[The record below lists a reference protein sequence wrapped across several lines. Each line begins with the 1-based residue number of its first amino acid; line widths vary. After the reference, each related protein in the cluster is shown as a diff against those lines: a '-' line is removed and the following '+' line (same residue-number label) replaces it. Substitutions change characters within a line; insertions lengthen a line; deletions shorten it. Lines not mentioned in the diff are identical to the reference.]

1 MNWNIYAWATF
12 TKNGRWRI
20 WKLRWNM
27 ATPKKLPSGR
37 WRIRV
42 FLGKDS
48 EGRLRYRSIT
58 ADTKKEAVQAARA
71 AERTTEKDAR
81 QGLKSARSATI
92 GEAVDKYIE
101 LCRPLSPATI
111 SGYDKIRR
119 TAFPDL
125 WDVPVD
131 DFDDLAA
138 QDAINREAMREG
150 RRGRISPKTLAN
162 EWMLVSAALA
172 RICHKR
178 FEVRLPA
185 KQRRMQDY
193 PEPVLVLSALRGS
206 SIELPCLL
214 AMWCGLRMS
223 EIRGLIWDDLQGD
236 VLRIRR
242 VVVDVDGAPVEKSAA
257 KTYAS
262 RRLVL
267 VPPQVLDL
275 LAAAP
280 HVSDHIVPL
289 THDQIYGRFR
299 RLMDPLGIS
308 ITFHDLRHYFASIG
322 VLAGISDLYI
332 QQSGGWSSDSVMKS
346 VYFNTFTS
354 GQRDAFDRRNRF
366 MEDLLFQLETPQKYD
381 TKYDTWLGPVEK
393 SSLARGSIPL
403 GSTKT
408 KCRKRLKK

>member
-1 MNWNIYAWATF
+1 
-12 TKNGRWRI
+12 
-20 WKLRWNM
+20 M

-48 EGRLRYRSIT
+48 EGRLRYKSIT
-58 ADTKKEAVQAARA
+58 ADTKKEVVQAAALCA
-71 AERTTEKDAR
+71 ADVTPAEDAR
-81 QGLKSARSATI
+81 QGLKSARSVTI
-92 GEAVDKYIE
+92 GEAVDKYID
-101 LCRPLSPATI
+101 LCRTLSPATI
-111 SGYDKIRR
+111 SGYEKIRR

-125 WDVPVD
+125 WDVPVE

-138 QDAINREAMREG
+138 QDAINREAQREG
-150 RRGRISPKTLAN
+150 RRGRISAKTLAN

-172 RICHKR
+172 RICR
-178 FEVRLPA
+178 RRYEVRLPA

-193 PEPVLVLSALRGS
+193 PEPVLVLAALRGS

-223 EIRGLIWDDLQGD
+223 EIRGLMWDDLQGD
-236 VLRIRR
+236 ALRIRR
-242 VVVDVDGAPVEKSAA
+242 VIVDVDGVPVEKDAA

-275 LAAAP
+275 LEAAP
-280 HVSDHIVPL
+280 RISDHIVPL
-289 THDQIYGRFR
+289 SHDQIYGRFR
-299 RLMDPLGIS
+299 SMMDPLGIS

-332 QQSGGWSSDSVMKS
+332 QQSGGWASDSVMKN

-354 GQRDAFDRRNRF
+354 GQRDAFDRRNRY
-366 MEDLLFQLETPQKYD
+366 MEGLLLQLKTPQKYD
-381 TKYDTWLGPVEK
+381 TKYDTWLGPVGI
-393 SSLARGSIPL
+393 STSARGSIPL

-408 KCRKRLKK
+408 KRRKRLKK